1 MVETRP
7 TRLPELMSTD
17 LAELHALLDD
27 TVLAHIGFVSDGH
40 PVVIPTAVCRIGE
53 RIFAHGS
60 TGSRWMR
67 LLATGVPV
75 SVSIA
80 SVDGIVVARSA
91 FESSLHYRSA
101 VLFGRFAE
109 VTGDE
114 KLPAL
119 DAFVERLLPGR
130 TSEVRPSTKKEI
142 AATSMLALTIEYWSL
157 RISNGWPEDDA
168 VDIASDVWA
177 GVVPIEHHTT
187 APVAAPDLTPGIAI
201 PPSVERLRTAPPRL

>member
-1 MVETRP
+1 
-7 TRLPELMSTD
+7 MSTD
-17 LAELHALLDD
+17 RAQLEALLDD

-40 PVVIPTAVCRIGE
+40 PVVIPTGVCRIGDQV
-53 RIFAHGS
+53 FAHGS

-80 SVDGIVVARSA
+80 AVDGIVVARST

-101 VLFGRFAE
+101 VLFGSFAA
-109 VTGDE
+109 VAADE
-114 KLPAL
+114 KLAAL

-130 TSEVRPSTKKEI
+130 TSEVRPSTRKEI
-142 AATSMLALTIEYWSL
+142 AATSMLALTIESWSL
-157 RISNGWPEDDA
+157 RISAGWPEDGDDDLA
-168 VDIASDVWA
+168 GDSWA
-177 GVVPIEHHTT
+177 GVVPIEHQTR
-187 APVAAPDLTPGIAI
+187 APLAAPDLRDGIAI

>member
-1 MVETRP
+1 MVQTQP

-17 LAELHALLDD
+17 RAELDALLDD
-27 TVLAHIGFVSDGH
+27 TVLAHIGFVSEGH
-40 PVVIPTAVCRIGE
+40 PIVIPTGVCRIGE
-53 RIFAHGS
+53 HVFAHGS

-101 VLFGRFAE
+101 VLFGRFTP

-114 KLPAL
+114 KRTSL

-130 TSEVRPSTKKEI
+130 ASEVRPSTKKEI
-142 AATSMLALTIEYWSL
+142 AATSMLALTIESWSL
-157 RISNGWPEDDA
+157 RISNGWPEDDPA
-168 VDIASDVWA
+168 DIASDVWA
-177 GVVPIEHHTT
+177 GVVPIEHRAT
-187 APVAAPDLTPGIAI
+187 APIHAPDLVPGIAI